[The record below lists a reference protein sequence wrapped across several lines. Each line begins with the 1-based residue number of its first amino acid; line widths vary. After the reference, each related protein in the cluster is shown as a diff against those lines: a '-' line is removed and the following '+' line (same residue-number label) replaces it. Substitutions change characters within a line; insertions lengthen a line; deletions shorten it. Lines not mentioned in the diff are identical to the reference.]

1 VRHSDEQKLARPEP
15 RWIARSAGIQV
26 PQLSQRTNLFF
37 EDVRCV
43 LAVVAV
49 ASVAEFN
56 VSTILRISFK
66 YGRRR
71 E

>member
-1 VRHSDEQKLARPEP
+1 MRHSGEQKLASPEP

-37 EDVRCV
+37 EDVRSAP
-43 LAVVAV
+43 AVPA
-49 ASVAEFN
+49 ALSVAEFN